1 MSPPRSSSAYE
12 ASGMFSEGRLNPN
25 HVKDVVDSLRDELYQ
40 LALDL
45 VRTPSVTGDED
56 TAQETLASR
65 LGDWGLDVD
74 LWTIENGITS
84 HRAYCNDGLPVE
96 RKNLVARWGPD
107 DETAALILNG
117 HIDVVPPGEREQW
130 DADPFDARIHQN
142 ALHGRGSCDM
152 KSGLAAC
159 CIAVRAAMKLGIEPR
174 RSILVQSVIGEETGG
189 LGTLAAIERGYRAD
203 AAVIAEPTS
212 LEMCPVQAG
221 ALSFRLHVTGKA
233 AHGAM
238 RTWGVSAIEKF
249 LPVFRKLRAF
259 EKKRHQGFRHPFY
272 QEEQLVAP
280 LSIGK
285 VHAGNWPSTVPDV
298 LVAEGRFGIFPG
310 EDCDAARRAFENVVR
325 SVGDDD
331 DWLAKNPVAVEWFEG
346 QFEPGETASDA
357 PILEELETCHH
368 ELLGSQPRT
377 HGVSYGSDLRLF
389 TRYAEM
395 PAVLYGPGDVAL
407 AHTTN
412 EWLPLDELVHA
423 AEVFTYLIVTKLNS

>member
-1 MSPPRSSSAYE
+1 MKPTDVKE
-12 ASGMFSEGRLNPN
+12 AIG
-25 HVKDVVDSLRDELYQ
+25 SLRDELYQ
-40 LALDL
+40 LALAL
-45 VRTPSVTGDED
+45 VRTPSVTGNED
-56 TAQETLASR
+56 TAQDMLAGQLR
-65 LGDWGLDVD
+65 DWGLDVD
-74 LWTIENGITS
+74 LWTIESGIRS
-84 HRAYCNDGLPVE
+84 HRAYCDDGLPVE
-96 RKNLVARWGPD
+96 RKNLVARWGPVD
-107 DETAALILNG
+107 DTAALILNG
-117 HIDVVPPGEREQW
+117 HIDVVPPGGCEQW
-130 DADPFDARIHQN
+130 DADPFDARIHQD

-159 CIAVRAAMKLGIEPR
+159 CIAVRAAMKLGIEPK

-221 ALSFRLHVTGKA
+221 ALSFRLQVPGKA

-249 LPVFRKLRAF
+249 WPVFRKLEAF

-272 QEEQLVAP
+272 EQGQLVAP
-280 LSIGK
+280 LSVGK
-285 VHAGNWPSTVPDV
+285 LHAGNWPSTVPEK

-310 EDCDAARRAFENVVR
+310 EDCDAARRAFEAVVR
-325 SVGDDD
+325 SASDDD
-331 DWLAKNPVAVEWFEG
+331 DWLSENPVGVEWFEG
-346 QFEPGETASDA
+346 QFEPGETATDA
-357 PILEELETCHH
+357 AILNQLESCHH
-368 ELLGSQPRT
+368 ELLGHQPKT

-407 AHTTN
+407 THAAN

-423 AEVFTYLIVTKLNS
+423 AEVFTLLIATKLDT

>member
-1 MSPPRSSSAYE
+1 MKPTDVKE
-12 ASGMFSEGRLNPN
+12 AIG
-25 HVKDVVDSLRDELYQ
+25 SLRDELYQ
-40 LALDL
+40 LALAL
-45 VRTPSVTGDED
+45 VRTPSVTGNED
-56 TAQETLASR
+56 TAQDMLAGQLR
-65 LGDWGLDVD
+65 DWGLDVD
-74 LWTIENGITS
+74 LWTIESGIRS
-84 HRAYCNDGLPVE
+84 HRAYCDDGLPVE
-96 RKNLVARWGPD
+96 RKNLVARWGPVD
-107 DETAALILNG
+107 DTAALILNG
-117 HIDVVPPGEREQW
+117 HIDVVPPGGREQW
-130 DADPFDARIHQN
+130 DADPFDARIHQD

-159 CIAVRAAMKLGIEPR
+159 CIAVRAAMKLGIEPK

-221 ALSFRLHVTGKA
+221 ALSFRLQVPGKA

-249 LPVFRKLRAF
+249 WPVFRKLEAF

-272 QEEQLVAP
+272 EQGQLVAP
-280 LSIGK
+280 LSVGK
-285 VHAGNWPSTVPDV
+285 LHAGNWPSTVPEK

-310 EDCDAARRAFENVVR
+310 EDCDAARRAFEAVVR
-325 SVGDDD
+325 SASDDD
-331 DWLAKNPVAVEWFEG
+331 DWLSENPVGVEWFEG
-346 QFEPGETASDA
+346 QFEPGETATDA
-357 PILEELETCHH
+357 AILNQLESCHH
-368 ELLGSQPRT
+368 ELLGHQPKT

-407 AHTTN
+407 AHAAN

-423 AEVFTYLIVTKLNS
+423 AEVFTLLIATKLDT

>member
-1 MSPPRSSSAYE
+1 MKPTDVKE
-12 ASGMFSEGRLNPN
+12 AIG
-25 HVKDVVDSLRDELYQ
+25 SLRDELYQ
-40 LALDL
+40 LALAL
-45 VRTPSVTGDED
+45 VRTPSVTGNED
-56 TAQETLASR
+56 TAQDMLAGQLR
-65 LGDWGLDVD
+65 DWGLDVD
-74 LWTIENGITS
+74 LWTIESGIRS
-84 HRAYCNDGLPVE
+84 HRAYCDDGLPVE
-96 RKNLVARWGPD
+96 RKNLVARWGPVD
-107 DETAALILNG
+107 DTAALILNG
-117 HIDVVPPGEREQW
+117 HIDVVPPGGREQW
-130 DADPFDARIHQN
+130 DADPFDARIHQD

-159 CIAVRAAMKLGIEPR
+159 CIAMRAAMKLGIEPK

-221 ALSFRLHVTGKA
+221 ALSFRLQVPGKA

-249 LPVFRKLRAF
+249 WPVFRKLEAF

-272 QEEQLVAP
+272 EQGQLVAP
-280 LSIGK
+280 LSVGK
-285 VHAGNWPSTVPDV
+285 LHAGNWPSTVPEK

-310 EDCDAARRAFENVVR
+310 EDCDAARRAFEAVVR
-325 SVGDDD
+325 SASDDD
-331 DWLAKNPVAVEWFEG
+331 DWLSENPVGVEWFEG
-346 QFEPGETASDA
+346 QFEPGETATDA
-357 PILEELETCHH
+357 AILNQLESCHH
-368 ELLGSQPRT
+368 ELLGHQPKT

-407 AHTTN
+407 AHAAN

-423 AEVFTYLIVTKLNS
+423 AEVFTLLIATKLDT

>member
-1 MSPPRSSSAYE
+1 MKPTDVKE
-12 ASGMFSEGRLNPN
+12 AIG
-25 HVKDVVDSLRDELYQ
+25 SLRDELYQ
-40 LALDL
+40 LALAL
-45 VRTPSVTGDED
+45 VRTPSVTGNED
-56 TAQETLASR
+56 TAQDMLAGQLR
-65 LGDWGLDVD
+65 DWGLDVD
-74 LWTIENGITS
+74 LWTIESGIRS
-84 HRAYCNDGLPVE
+84 HRAYCDDGLPVE
-96 RKNLVARWGPD
+96 RKNLVARWGPVD
-107 DETAALILNG
+107 DTAALILNG
-117 HIDVVPPGEREQW
+117 HIDVVPPGGCEQW
-130 DADPFDARIHQN
+130 DADPFDARIHQD

-159 CIAVRAAMKLGIEPR
+159 CIAVRAAMKLGIEPK

-221 ALSFRLHVTGKA
+221 ALSFRLQVPGKA

-249 LPVFRKLRAF
+249 WPVFRKLEAF

-272 QEEQLVAP
+272 EQGQLVAP
-280 LSIGK
+280 LSVGK
-285 VHAGNWPSTVPDV
+285 LHAGNWPSTVPEK

-310 EDCDAARRAFENVVR
+310 EDCDAARRAFEAVVR
-325 SVGDDD
+325 SASDDD
-331 DWLAKNPVAVEWFEG
+331 DWLSENPVGVEWFEG
-346 QFEPGETASDA
+346 QFEPGETATDA
-357 PILEELETCHH
+357 AILNQLESCHH
-368 ELLGSQPRT
+368 ELLGHQPKT

-407 AHTTN
+407 THAAN

-423 AEVFTYLIVTKLNS
+423 AEVFTLLIADEAGYLA